1 MAKTTS
7 SGTSISANQRES
19 IHYNGDPTELNPLK
33 SAELNGN
40 DSEVM
45 NPALLSVKLN
55 VDASDAVTALKS
67 IQREARKAAAA
78 LRELESV
85 QSRTYGFNRVEI
97 NPLASAWTTE
107 EVEQV
112 IKTMKGGQGR

>member
-1 MAKTTS
+1 MAKFTS
-7 SGTSISANQRES
+7 SGTTISADQRES
-19 IHYNGDPTELNPLK
+19 IHYNGNPAELNPLK

-40 DSEVM
+40 DPEVT

-55 VDASDAVTALKS
+55 VDASDAIAALKS

-85 QSRTYGFNRVEI
+85 QSRTYGINRVEI

-107 EVEQV
+107 EIEQV
-112 IKTMKGGQGR
+112 IKTMKGGRRR